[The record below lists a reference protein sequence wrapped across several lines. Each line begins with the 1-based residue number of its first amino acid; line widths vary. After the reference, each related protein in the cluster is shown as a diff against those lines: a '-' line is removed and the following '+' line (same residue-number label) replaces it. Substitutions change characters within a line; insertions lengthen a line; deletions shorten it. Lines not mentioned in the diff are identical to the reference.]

1 MYNDDIYMMHSP
13 SLLQEYLFSLSRALH
28 QPSETSTID
37 IQLLTINASTL
48 YLSEAITQ
56 TNTSNKLS

>member
-1 MYNDDIYMMHSP
+1 MHSP
-13 SLLQEYLFSLSRALH
+13 SLLQEYFFSLSRALH

-48 YLSEAITQ
+48 YLSEAKT
-56 TNTSNKLS
+56 